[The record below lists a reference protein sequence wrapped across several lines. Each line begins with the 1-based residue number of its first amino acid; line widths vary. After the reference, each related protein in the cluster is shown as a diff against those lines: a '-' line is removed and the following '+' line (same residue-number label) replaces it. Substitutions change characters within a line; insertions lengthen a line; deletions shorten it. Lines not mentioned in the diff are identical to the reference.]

1 MLPQGR
7 REYSLQRSLMK
18 VTGSDLMKLL
28 RMITTLSIIHNP
40 TFWVA
45 HDAYLSS
52 RFKLLQVLEKY
63 TLLGAIVRQYE
74 RSKPGITVN
83 VKAYRDR
90 KAKLRFAAT
99 YTDKEPLTTSTSTT
113 STHLTSPDS
122 NSTLASAGASSPQ
135 RGPDGRFVG
144 EFCIWNLFPT
154 MCQAHVYSCRHL
166 DALLDDVWPRDQREG
181 RVRPS

>member
-74 RSKPGITVN
+74 RSKPGITIN

-99 YTDKEPLTTSTSTT
+99 YWDKEPLIGSDPVSSPSRDDLQLQLMGVRAYSVCVQIIFCAAYTRRFVRSES
-113 STHLTSPDS
+113 HLSSCKAHFDNIIES
-122 NSTLASAGASSPQ
+122 FCSTL
-135 RGPDGRFVG
+135 RRF
-144 EFCIWNLFPT
+144 
-154 MCQAHVYSCRHL
+154 
-166 DALLDDVWPRDQREG
+166 
-181 RVRPS
+181 

>member
-52 RFKLLQVLEKY
+52 RFKLLQVLEKC
-63 TLLGAIVRQYE
+63 
-74 RSKPGITVN
+74 
-83 VKAYRDR
+83 
-90 KAKLRFAAT
+90 
-99 YTDKEPLTTSTSTT
+99 
-113 STHLTSPDS
+113 
-122 NSTLASAGASSPQ
+122 LASSSMQ
-135 RGPDGRFVG
+135 R
-144 EFCIWNLFPT
+144 IWDRT
-154 MCQAHVYSCRHL
+154 TKKYSH
-166 DALLDDVWPRDQREG
+166 
-181 RVRPS
+181 

>member
-1 MLPQGR
+1 MPEEAAASQGMAPVHGYRPGEKKTQMLPQGR

-74 RSKPGITVN
+74 RSKPGMSVN

-99 YTDKEPLTTSTSTT
+99 YTDKEPQTTSTSTT
-113 STHLTSPDS
+113 STQS
-122 NSTLASAGASSPQ
+122 NSPESNSMLASAVASSPQ
-135 RGPDGRFVG
+135 RGPDGRFISRRRAGV
-144 EFCIWNLFPT
+144 
-154 MCQAHVYSCRHL
+154 RHKK
-166 DALLDDVWPRDQREG
+166 
-181 RVRPS
+181 

>member
-1 MLPQGR
+1 MPEEAAASQGMAPVHGYRPGEKKTQMLPQGR
-7 REYSLQRSLMK
+7 REYALQCSLMK

-74 RSKPGITVN
+74 RSKPGVTVH
-83 VKAYRDR
+83 VQAYRDR
-90 KAKLRFAAT
+90 RAKLRFAI
-99 YTDKEPLTTSTSTT
+99 S
-113 STHLTSPDS
+113 
-122 NSTLASAGASSPQ
+122 
-135 RGPDGRFVG
+135 
-144 EFCIWNLFPT
+144 
-154 MCQAHVYSCRHL
+154 
-166 DALLDDVWPRDQREG
+166 
-181 RVRPS
+181 

>member
-1 MLPQGR
+1 
-7 REYSLQRSLMK
+7 MK

-74 RSKPGITVN
+74 RSKPGMTVN

-99 YTDKEPLTTSTSTT
+99 YTDKESQTTSTSTT
-113 STHLTSPDS
+113 STY
-122 NSTLASAGASSPQ
+122 Q
-135 RGPDGRFVG
+135 
-144 EFCIWNLFPT
+144 LFTPSWRKPT
-154 MCQAHVYSCRHL
+154 
-166 DALLDDVWPRDQREG
+166 
-181 RVRPS
+181 VR

>member
-1 MLPQGR
+1 
-7 REYSLQRSLMK
+7 MK

-74 RSKPGITVN
+74 RSKPGMTVN

-90 KAKLRFAAT
+90 KAKLAASVV
-99 YTDKEPLTTSTSTT
+99 ESE
-113 STHLTSPDS
+113 
-122 NSTLASAGASSPQ
+122 
-135 RGPDGRFVG
+135 RG
-144 EFCIWNLFPT
+144 IWHAVEQLR
-154 MCQAHVYSCRHL
+154 S
-166 DALLDDVWPRDQREG
+166 
-181 RVRPS
+181 